1 MSRLLPW
8 ILCAAGV
15 VAISHPPAVHAQ
27 GADPITRYIVDL
39 RGVTVSLPT
48 TEGWTP
54 TVAEGSDVPGRGFG
68 VDLAAHVYPLR
79 LGPMT
84 VGVGAQWTRARRTSS
99 PDPEV
104 APAAARP
111 VTTTLT
117 SLAPQVSFNFGH
129 RMGWSYVSGGVGR
142 ARIDSVPEG
151 ATAPAEEWSKSVN
164 YGGGARWFLSDRVAF
179 SIDFRFHQLSPRPA
193 TDARPGG
200 GRIKQSALS
209 VGVSVR

>member
-1 MSRLLPW
+1 MLW
-8 ILCAAGV
+8 AAGM
-15 VAISHPPAVHAQ
+15 VAMGHPPAVHAQ
-27 GADPITRYIVDL
+27 GSDPITRYVVDL

-54 TVAEGSDVPGRGFG
+54 TVAEGTDVPGRGFG
-68 VDLAAHVYPLR
+68 GDAAATVYPLR

-84 VGVGAQWTRARRTSS
+84 LGLGAQWMWARRTSA
-99 PDPEV
+99 PDPKV

-151 ATAPAEEWSKSVN
+151 ATAAAEERSKSVN
-164 YGGGARWFLSDRVAF
+164 YGGGARWFLNDRVAF

-193 TDARPGG
+193 TATRPSG

-209 VGVSVR
+209 VGIAVR